1 MHVRNEAPKA
11 LFLGAALVFL
21 IRTDEPRIAAQ
32 LMLRVPFPARRH
44 RQADALGI
52 NEPAK
57 RSWLVSAM
65 LAARGRYCTG
75 EGWMNWLTAC
85 RPFLGWDAIF
95 EP

>member
-1 MHVRNEAPKA
+1 

-21 IRTDEPRIAAQ
+21 IRTDEWRIAAQ
-32 LMLRVPFPARRH
+32 LVPRD

-57 RSWLVSAM
+57 RSWLVSGM
-65 LAARGRYCTG
+65 LAAGGRYRTG
-75 EGWMNWLTAC
+75 EGSMNWLTAR